1 MRTESKPKL
10 GIVKFFVLL
19 VMVISISACNKED
32 SVDDSDA
39 SLTADTSVSLDK
51 TTLSLA
57 VGDTYTLTA
66 TVSTS
71 TAVVWSSSNS
81 AVATVVDGKVTAKA
95 IGNSEIR
102 VTSDGKT
109 AICAV
114 TVVAKE
120 NIPVFTDNTAF
131 DIPNLYTSTA
141 IKNIDVSVG
150 VTGGKKPYVF
160 SAIGLPA
167 GITISS
173 TGVIKGT
180 PTALG
185 SAGTATITVKDSA
198 LKTASI
204 TINFG
209 SVNTLVKYPV
219 YVGNVQ
225 VTNANESD
233 VLKDG
238 KVVYN
243 STLKKLTLKGA
254 YIDGAYYL
262 DVATYT
268 TCGIFADGDLTIE
281 MAAGTQSS
289 VSRQNQYSTFGVYV
303 TGVLT
308 FTGTGNFVCLSQGQ
322 SYGFFGNGIY
332 AQSIAFNGGSV
343 DITAEDYAISPSSTL
358 TAASNAVVLKGNM
371 SIYPYS
377 GTLNDLKSYS
387 WGRVTI
393 P

>member
-1 MRTESKPKL
+1 MRKERGLNVSFL
-10 GIVKFFVLL
+10 KFFVLL
-19 VMVISISACNKED
+19 GMVFFMSACNKED
-32 SVDDSDA
+32 NVAESDI
-39 SLTADTSVSLDK
+39 TVSLDK
-51 TTLSLA
+51 TTLSLV

-66 TVSTS
+66 NVSPQAS
-71 TAVVWSSSNS
+71 VAWSSSNS
-81 AVATVVDGKVTAKA
+81 SVATVVDGNVTAKA
-95 IGNSEIR
+95 IGSSEIR
-102 VTSDGKT
+102 VIAEGKT
-109 AICAV
+109 AIC
-114 TVVAKE
+114 TVNVLAKE
-120 NIPVFTDNTAF
+120 NIPVFTDNVAF

-150 VTGGKKPYVF
+150 VSGGKKPYVF
-160 SAIGLPA
+160 SATGLPA

-173 TGVIKGT
+173 TTGVIKGT
-180 PTALG
+180 STILG

-209 SVNTLVKYPV
+209 SVITLVKYPV

-233 VLKDG
+233 VLSDG

-254 YIDGAYYL
+254 YIGGAYYL
-262 DVATYT
+262 DLATYM

-289 VSRQNQYSTFGVYV
+289 VSRQNQYSTYGVYV
-303 TGVLT
+303 TGALT
-308 FTGTGNFVCLSQGQ
+308 FTGTGNFVCISSGQ

-332 AQSIAFNGGSV
+332 AQTIAFNGGCV
-343 DITAEDYAISPSSTL
+343 DITADDYAISPSSTL
-358 TAASNAVVLKGNM
+358 TAASKAAVLYGNM

-377 GTLNDLKSYS
+377 GTLNDLKANR